1 MQIEY
6 KERDLTEAI
15 SDLAYMYVFLEL
27 VFDSGM
33 RITAR
38 MSEQSAV
45 VRIVSTRAT
54 GLCLS
59 ARHTPHK
66 LSGGRGQS
74 GTQLTG
80 TPESRHRRG
89 SAVILYL

>member
-59 ARHTPHK
+59 ARHTASQA
-66 LSGGRGQS
+66 LRGAGAQS
-74 GTQLTG
+74 GTQAHPSPDTG
-80 TPESRHRRG
+80 AAR
-89 SAVILYL
+89 L